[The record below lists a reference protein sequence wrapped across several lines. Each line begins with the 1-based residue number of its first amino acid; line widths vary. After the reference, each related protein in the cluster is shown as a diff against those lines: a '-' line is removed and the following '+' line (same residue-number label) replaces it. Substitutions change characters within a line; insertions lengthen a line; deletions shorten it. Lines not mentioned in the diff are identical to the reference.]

1 MVFKYSL
8 GTRNGIGI
16 RALALGSPWHMH
28 WQGAE
33 RCILGLG
40 LLQALLSWHII
51 ADRISHRLVTLKALN
66 EGISGP
72 HLHCLII
79 NINHHITCIYI

>member
-1 MVFKYSL
+1 MVFGYSL
-8 GTRNGIGI
+8 GTRNDIGI

-33 RCILGLG
+33 RCVLGLG

-66 EGISGP
+66 ECISGP
-72 HLHCLII
+72 H
-79 NINHHITCIYI
+79 YIALL